1 MIKFLILSVKQVA
14 EIGAND
20 PNIFQQIIRLLEVII
35 WPIAMIIALY
45 MFKNQISKLFNSLG
59 SIKAGAQGFEMNFIE
74 DKLNEAT
81 QLIGTGPPDIRAK
94 SGGGINPKS
103 GGGINPKSGG
113 GINPKNDDGI
123 VNTKGYAET
132 PYQELLELQDIINQ
146 KLKAIANQNNIDV
159 GSASNFAITS
169 QLEHHQ
175 VISKTTSRE
184 LKALIELNNLG
195 LNSPKI
201 TYAQVTRIKKL
212 FNNISL

>member
-1 MIKFLILSVKQVA
+1 MIKILG
-14 EIGAND
+14 IGILFIEDSTKNSD
-20 PNIFQQIIRLLEVII
+20 LFQQIIRLLEVII
-35 WPIAMIIALY
+35 WPIAMILALY
-45 MFKNQISKLFNSLG
+45 MFKNQIGKLFNSLG
-59 SIKAGAQGFEMNFIE
+59 SIKAGAQGFELNFIE

-81 QLIGTGPPDIRAK
+81 QLIGMGSPEIRAK

-103 GGGINPKSGG
+103 GGGINPKEGG
-113 GINPKNDDGI
+113 GINPKSDDDI
-123 VNTKGYAET
+123 VNKKSFAET
-132 PYQELLELQDIINQ
+132 PYQELLELQDTINQ
-146 KLKAIANQNNIDV
+146 RLKSIAKQNNIEV
-159 GSASNFAITS
+159 SASSNFAITS

-175 VISKTTSRE
+175 VITKTTARE